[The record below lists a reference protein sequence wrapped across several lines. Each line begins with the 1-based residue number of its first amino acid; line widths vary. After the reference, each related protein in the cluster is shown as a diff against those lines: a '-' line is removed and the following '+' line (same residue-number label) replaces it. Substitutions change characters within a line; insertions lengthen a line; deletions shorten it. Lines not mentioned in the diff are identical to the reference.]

1 MYIGRGASFISRLMD
16 NMYIC
21 APPLSRCIHYRNMY
35 VHMQG
40 TISTPSAPS
49 LGHMPAYVPPSP
61 VTSLPHVYIHK
72 TRGPSPHHPLYPCTH
87 PITHLHTYTDPT
99 ARTNARTVCRSSTHL
114 RPKHSSMPRT
124 PDDICRGCG
133 EVSVAA
139 EYAYSR
145 LRGRGGVTDGE
156 GGRGDVTRTGVRG

>member
-1 MYIGRGASFISRLMD
+1 MRTTSISV
-16 NMYIC
+16 YT
-21 APPLSRCIHYRNMY
+21 LSEHVCTHARYHLHPIRPIPRPYAHLR
-35 VHMQG
+35 
-40 TISTPSAPS
+40 
-49 LGHMPAYVPPSP
+49 
-61 VTSLPHVYIHK
+61 TSLPRNLSTPRVHTQNPWPV
-72 TRGPSPHHPLYPCTH
+72 PHHPLYPCTH

-145 LRGRGGVTDGE
+145 LRGRGRVTDGE
-156 GGRGDVTRTGVRG
+156 GGEGDVTRTGVRG

>member
-49 LGHMPAYVPPSP
+49 LGHMPTYVPPSP

-72 TRGPSPHHPLYPCTH
+72 TRGPSPTTLSTLV
-87 PITHLHTYTDPT
+87 PILSHTYTPT
-99 ARTNARTVCRSSTHL
+99 RTLPPAQTHAQYVDQARTSDPSILRCREL
-114 RPKHSSMPRT
+114 RMT
-124 PDDICRGCG
+124 
-133 EVSVAA
+133 SVA
-139 EYAYSR
+139 
-145 LRGRGGVTDGE
+145 GVERSAWRRSTLILA
-156 GGRGDVTRTGVRG
+156 